1 MELNGYRLL
10 ALCELEVNW
19 EFHSVLLLCWCA
31 VISAAVI
38 TYFFDSDGIC
48 RTITLDVFQRHVQ
61 SASTYG
67 NEGLCQ
73 SIFIIW
79 CMRRWIWL
87 LLHDFLSILCTA
99 LSMMS
104 YHELF

>member
-38 TYFFDSDGIC
+38 TYFWTRMEFVGRLPSMSFNAMFNQLRHMVMKDYARAFLLFGACAAGYGFFCMISFDSLPC
-48 RTITLDVFQRHVQ
+48 
-61 SASTYG
+61 
-67 NEGLCQ
+67 
-73 SIFIIW
+73 
-79 CMRRWIWL
+79 
-87 LLHDFLSILCTA
+87 